1 MSATVCKACSD
12 PLVLRLSA
20 DSDDEDTEMQGGSSS
35 RAPTHSAD
43 QTMPDD
49 CHLHCGCHFHWDC
62 LLENFKSTSCPGCGT
77 DLATTTSSGQTQLLC
92 NLHNEGGLQ
101 RDHDVLPAL
110 REESYILAH
119 PNERK
124 PRAFLEL
131 CRNGDVPEIVELL
144 QAEDEEDE
152 DEEEESTSWTAQ
164 DILRYQDPNGT
175 GFSGLHAAV
184 AGQSPEVAWLLLLLA
199 SQLDI
204 KHFPAE
210 VMQEAV
216 ALGVERPDMGGRQDI
231 RRLRDAQ
238 GRSAEQLAAEVVGR
252 GRDGW
257 GRDCL
262 GSELGKTML
271 MLMASGSSPMRSGNN
286 SMRHDTA

>member
-1 MSATVCKACSD
+1 MPPSFCKACSD
-12 PLVLRLSA
+12 PLVIRLSA
-20 DSDDEDTEMQGGSSS
+20 DSDDEDMDMQGGSSS
-35 RAPTHSAD
+35 AASHSAD
-43 QTMPDD
+43 QTIPDD

-77 DLATTTSSGQTQLLC
+77 DLATTLSSGQTQLLC
-92 NLHNEGGLQ
+92 DLHNEGGLQ

-110 REESYILAH
+110 REESYVLAH
-119 PNERK
+119 PAERK

-144 QAEDEEDE
+144 QAEDDEDEDE
-152 DEEEESTSWTAQ
+152 DEEEVGTSWTAQ

-199 SQLDI
+199 SQLDMQ
-204 KHFPAE
+204 HFPAE

-231 RRLRDAQ
+231 RSLRDSQ
-238 GRSAEQLAAEVVGR
+238 GRSAEQLAAEVGGPWAR
-252 GRDGW
+252 W
-257 GRDCL
+257 L
-262 GSELGKTML
+262 GTGLLGE
-271 MLMASGSSPMRSGNN
+271 
-286 SMRHDTA
+286 

>member
-62 LLENFKSTSCPGCGT
+62 LLENLKSTTCPACGT
-77 DLATTTSSGQTQLLC
+77 DLATTSPSGQTQLLC
-92 NLHNEGGLQ
+92 DLHNEGGLQ
-101 RDHDVLPAL
+101 KDHDVLPAL

-119 PNERK
+119 PGERK

-144 QAEDEEDE
+144 RADDDEEDEEDE
-152 DEEEESTSWTAQ
+152 EEQTSPWNAQ

-184 AGQSPEVAWLLLLLA
+184 VGQSPEVAWLLLLLA
-199 SQLDI
+199 SNLDM

-216 ALGVERPDMGGRQDI
+216 ALGVEQPDMGGRQDI
-231 RRLRDAQ
+231 RSLRDAQ
-238 GRSAEQLAAEVVGR
+238 GRSAEQLASEVGGPWTR
-252 GRDGW
+252 W
-257 GRDCL
+257 L
-262 GSELGKTML
+262 GMGLLGE
-271 MLMASGSSPMRSGNN
+271 
-286 SMRHDTA
+286 